1 VPYGEFAFESVAIV
15 LMLLSFFI
23 TLTLT
28 LILVKASKRLQ
39 SLCGGPRGD
48 SNLLI

>member
-23 TLTLT
+23 TLT